1 MNSFFVFSRC
11 SGGSTNNGVGEA
23 ASSSSFDKSSLPSWK
38 RRPGGRKENFGK
50 KLFSSCRRRVWL
62 LLLSGLN
69 PQALIKGM
77 DGDAPEILYGADGMV
92 EVGLGGSCNTHCNI
106 PLSHSRAI

>member
-1 MNSFFVFSRC
+1 M
-11 SGGSTNNGVGEA
+11 
-23 ASSSSFDKSSLPSWK
+23 
-38 RRPGGRKENFGK
+38 
-50 KLFSSCRRRVWL
+50 

-92 EVGLGGSCNTHCNI
+92 EVGLGGSCNTHFELLAMTLFKTPSCVL
-106 PLSHSRAI
+106 LSQ